1 MISAYTLISA
11 VILSVLNMTDA
22 RDVTF
27 YGKIKFEG
35 NQPKSLSWPSRLQ
48 VRKLPLIIVGMWGL
62 SGKSEKK
69 TRIQIIHQY
78 IPV

>member
-1 MISAYTLISA
+1 MSAYTLIS
-11 VILSVLNMTDA
+11 VLIVSVQSMADA

-35 NQPKSLSWPSRLQ
+35 KQPKSLSRPSRLK